1 MTNDLHRTLRQKAEA
16 GGLQAIII
24 DDERH
29 SCDALKMLL
38 DKCCPQIQVA
48 AICNSANEALIKIKE
63 LKPNLIFLDIE
74 MPHMNGFQMLEQLS
88 TVDFEIIFTTSYDQY
103 AIKAF
108 KYSALDYLLKP
119 VDREELEK
127 AVQKACLPDRQVSK
141 KINPVIS
148 QQLEILLQKINQP
161 SVAVQRIA
169 LPTMQGLE
177 FVPVDSIIHC
187 SSSNNYTEF
196 FLKDK
201 KKLLVSRTLKE
212 VEDMLAD
219 HAFLR
224 VHNSHIVNLN
234 AITRYVKGEGGYLI
248 MADNSSVDVSRS
260 RKELLMEKLQ
270 PYKK

>member
-1 MTNDLHRTLRQKAEA
+1 MNTIK
-16 GGLQAIII
+16 AIII

-29 SCDALKMLL
+29 SCDALKMLI

-48 AICNSANEALIKIKE
+48 AICYSGADAIEKIRALE
-63 LKPNLIFLDIE
+63 PELIFLDIE
-74 MPHMNGFQMLEQLS
+74 MPNMNGFQMLEQIP
-88 TVDFEIIFTTSYDQY
+88 TIDFEIIFTTSYDQY
-103 AIKAF
+103 AITAF
-108 KYSALDYLLKP
+108 KFSALDYLLKP
-119 VDREELEK
+119 IDREELEK
-127 AVQKACLPDRQVSK
+127 AVQKISK

-161 SVAVQRIA
+161 SVPVQRIA

-196 FLKDK
+196 FLTDK
-201 KKLLVSRTLKE
+201 KRLLVSRTLKE
-212 VEDMLAD
+212 TEDMLAE

-224 VHNSHIVNLN
+224 VHHSHIVNLN

-248 MADNSSVDVSRS
+248 MADGSMVDVSRS
-260 RKELLMEKLQ
+260 RKELLMQRLQ
-270 PYKK
+270 PHKE

>member
-1 MTNDLHRTLRQKAEA
+1 MIS
-16 GGLQAIII
+16 AIII

-38 DKCCPQIQVA
+38 DKCCPQVQVA
-48 AICNSANEALIKIKE
+48 AICNSGEEGLKKIDE
-63 LKPNLIFLDIE
+63 LKPQLIFLDIE
-74 MPHMNGFQMLEQLS
+74 MPHMNGFQMLEQLP
-88 TVDFEIIFTTSYDQY
+88 TINFELIFTTSYDQY
-103 AIKAF
+103 AITAF
-108 KYSALDYLLKP
+108 KFSALDYLLKP

-127 AVQKACLPDRQVSK
+127 AVQKVSK
-141 KINPVIS
+141 RINPPVS

-161 SVAVQRIA
+161 TIAIQRIA

-177 FVPVDSIIHC
+177 FVPVELIISC

-212 VEDMLAD
+212 TEDMLAD
-219 HAFLR
+219 HSFIR

-234 AITRYVKGEGGYLI
+234 AITRYVKGEGGYLV
-248 MADNSSVDVSRS
+248 MADGSTVDVSRS
-260 RKELLMEKLQ
+260 RKGLLLQKLQ
-270 PYKK
+270 PYKE

>member
-1 MTNDLHRTLRQKAEA
+1 MTNDLHRPPLRGAE
-16 GGLQAIII
+16 GLRAIII

-29 SCDALKMLL
+29 SCDVLKMLL
-38 DKCCPQIQVA
+38 GKCCQQVHVT
-48 AICNSANEALIKIKE
+48 AICYSGEEGLRKINELQPQ
-63 LKPNLIFLDIE
+63 LVFLDIE
-74 MPHMNGFQMLEQLS
+74 MPHMNGFQLLEQLS
-88 TVDFEIIFTTSYDQY
+88 NITFEIIFTTSYDQY
-103 AIKAF
+103 AITAF
-108 KYSALDYLLKP
+108 KFSALDYLLKP

-127 AVQKACLPDRQVSK
+127 AVQKVSK
-141 KINPVIS
+141 KINPPVS

-161 SVAVQRIA
+161 TIAVQRIA

-177 FVPVDSIIHC
+177 FVPVESIISC

-219 HAFLR
+219 HSFIR

-234 AITRYVKGEGGYLI
+234 AITRYVKGEGGYLV
-248 MADNSSVDVSRS
+248 MSDSSTIDVSRS
-260 RKELLMEKLQ
+260 RKEFLMQRLQ
-270 PYKK
+270 PYKE